1 MSCYPYI
8 LRMYI
13 GNRVVE
19 RLRILGIEIT
29 EEIYK
34 IIETELEKHNLRCW
48 LTYFKINGIFMPAI
62 VSEYSSE
69 EIKKIEELIY
79 QETFKKINQETKH

>member
-1 MSCYPYI
+1 
-8 LRMYI
+8 
-13 GNRVVE
+13 
-19 RLRILGIEIT
+19 
-29 EEIYK
+29 
-34 IIETELEKHNLRCW
+34 
-48 LTYFKINGIFMPAI
+48 MPAI